1 MYTTYGS
8 HQKLVVNVLIVVPII
23 TPNNPNFKG
32 PAKIIEITIFIAA
45 SKTDFHLTC
54 QNSPFV
60 SMKIQ
65 LINYKPYPQ
74 ENKNV
79 TVVDKFRILNSS
91 KLSEEILKI
100 QGR

>member
-1 MYTTYGS
+1 
-8 HQKLVVNVLIVVPII
+8 
-23 TPNNPNFKG
+23 
-32 PAKIIEITIFIAA
+32 
-45 SKTDFHLTC
+45 
-54 QNSPFV
+54 
-60 SMKIQ
+60 MKIQ